1 MVVRLDKIYTK
12 IGDKGT
18 TRLIGGIEISK
29 DSLQVECYGTLD
41 ELNCHLGMVRSLAPQ
56 YKDRSIY
63 VLQETEQI
71 FQILQNHLFDLGSIL
86 ARPVV
91 KDKKEEAITD
101 KNYKDITPILARR
114 THFLEDRIDHYLKEL
129 EPLNSFVLPG
139 GAILNGHVHVARA
152 IARRFER
159 LLVRWNKKNKID
171 HWILA
176 YVNRLSDF
184 LFVYARWVSKK
195 LDEKEYLWE
204 PGN

>member
-56 YKDRSIY
+56 YKDRNIY

-86 ARPVV
+86 ARPAV

-114 THFLEDRIDHYLKEL
+114 THFLEDRIDQYLKEL